1 MKTFGETM
9 NQCMAERGMNQ
20 KAVCQLSGI
29 SSAYISQL
37 RSGKIADPTFLK
49 ACAIVAALG
58 MALIM
63 ALRGCQ
69 KVVAEL
75 PKVAFFAAA

>member
-9 NQCMAERGMNQ
+9 NQCMVERGMNQ

-37 RSGKIADPTFLK
+37 ATGKIADPTFAK

-58 MALIM
+58 MTLDEF
-63 ALRGCQ
+63 
-69 KVVAEL
+69 AE
-75 PKVAFFAAA
+75 AQDE